1 MTILWVRHADDE
13 YHDITYIHDG
23 KAVGVDLEASKKLY
37 KKMIHVY
44 GEPKHI
50 FCSPFR
56 RTQMTADQ
64 MGISKEKITYDIRL
78 SRYFSSREKSHP
90 EVSNDTLS
98 LIKKEKYDMI
108 VNESYSQF
116 VERVRDFRHHIERYR
131 ERGQLI
137 LCITHTLVIREI
149 ALRYKIK
156 FPDHV
161 PFLFTIKTPYK
172 EVHKDRNVKK

>member
-13 YHDITYIHDG
+13 YYDVTYIHDG

-56 RTQMTADQ
+56 RTQMTANQ
-64 MGISKEKITYDIRL
+64 MGISSEKITYDIRL

-90 EVSNDTLS
+90 EVSDDTLS
-98 LIKKEKYDMI
+98 LIKKKDEYDTI
-108 VNESYSQF
+108 VGESYSEF
-116 VERVRDFRHHIERYR
+116 IERVRDFRH
-131 ERGQLI
+131 
-137 LCITHTLVIREI
+137 
-149 ALRYKIK
+149 
-156 FPDHV
+156 
-161 PFLFTIKTPYK
+161 
-172 EVHKDRNVKK
+172 